1 MTSEALHSLRAAKR
15 IVIKIG
21 SALVAEGGRARQTW
35 LNSLA
40 ADIAALRTGG
50 QEVILV
56 SSGAIAL
63 GRNQLGADRPRKLEE
78 KQAAAALGQ
87 PLLMAAISGAF
98 NTHDAAV
105 AQALLTL
112 EDTENRRRWLNAR
125 ATLETLLGAGAVPVI
140 NENDSVAT
148 DEIRYGDNDRLAARV
163 AQMIGADALIL
174 LSDVDGLYSA
184 DPRTDAAARHIPVI
198 EELTAAHDAMAG
210 DINQAANVG
219 SGGMATKLAAARI
232 AQAAGCMTVITLGTA
247 AHPIAALL
255 DGGKATWVLPSI
267 TPEKAREIWL
277 RGHLT
282 PEGTVFV
289 DGGAAKALRTG
300 ASLLPVGVTRVEG
313 QFGRG
318 AAVAIKDAAGAL
330 IGKGVTAY
338 SSDDAARIAGLQTD
352 AVEAQLGYRGR
363 PALVHRDDLILES

>member
-1 MTSEALHSLRAAKR
+1 MSADALNTFRAAKR
-15 IVIKIG
+15 IVVKIG
-21 SALVAEGGRARQTW
+21 SALVAENGDARQAW
-35 LNSLA
+35 LDTLA
-40 ADIAALRTGG
+40 ADISERRAAG
-50 QEVILV
+50 QDVILV

-63 GRNQLGADRPRKLEE
+63 GRNRLGAHRPRKLEE

-87 PLLMAAISGAF
+87 PLLMAALTQAF
-98 NTHDAAV
+98 AEHATPV

-125 ATLETLLGAGAVPVI
+125 ATLDALLGAGAVPVI

-163 AQMIGADALIL
+163 AQMVGADALVL

-184 DPRTDAAARHIPVI
+184 DPRSDAEATHFPVI
-198 EELTAAHDAMAG
+198 EELTAAHDDMAG

-219 SGGMATKLAAARI
+219 SGGMATKLTAARI
-232 AQAAGCMTVITLGTA
+232 AQGAGCLTVITLGTS
-247 AHPIAALL
+247 AHPLKRLL
-255 DGGKATWVLPSI
+255 DGGTATWVLPSMS
-267 TPEKAREIWL
+267 PEKAREVWL

-289 DGGAAKALRTG
+289 DAGAANALKQG

-313 QFGRG
+313 QFARG
-318 AAVAIKDAAGAL
+318 AAVAIRDAAGIL

-338 SSDDAARIAGLQTD
+338 SSDDAARIAGLHSD
-352 AVEAQLGYRGR
+352 EVEAQLGFRGR
-363 PALVHRDDLILES
+363 PALVHRNDLILDA